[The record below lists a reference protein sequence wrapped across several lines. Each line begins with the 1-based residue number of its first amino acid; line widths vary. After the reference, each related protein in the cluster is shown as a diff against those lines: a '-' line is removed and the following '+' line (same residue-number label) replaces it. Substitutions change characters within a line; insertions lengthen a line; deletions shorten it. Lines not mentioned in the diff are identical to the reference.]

1 LSDLKP
7 IIGHRKVIK
16 LGSTRYISIPSEWF
30 KAHNIDPD
38 KLELLM
44 IADKDIRIMNPEHEA
59 EVYDEVTKIA
69 RGIKV

>member
-1 LSDLKP
+1 MNELKP
-7 IIGHRKVIK
+7 IIKHRKVIK

-44 IADKDIRIMNPEHEA
+44 VVDKDIRIINPEHERD
-59 EVYDEVTKIA
+59 VYDEVTKIA
-69 RGIKV
+69 RGTKV